1 MTGRTRPPFEVIDHT
16 ADVGI
21 VAYGSDLR
29 ELLENAALGMFSL
42 MADLS
47 TVSPRQS
54 REVSVQIPM
63 PDPELL
69 LLRWLKELHYLRE
82 SEAFMPCQVKVT
94 QLSDTE
100 VSGIVMG
107 EPIHDGIV
115 LLHHIKAVT
124 HHLLHIEPD
133 DGGLKVQVIFD
144 V

>member
-1 MTGRTRPPFEVIDHT
+1 MTPSRPPFEVIDHT

-21 VAYGSDLR
+21 IAYGANLR
-29 ELLENAALGMFSL
+29 ELMENAALGMFSL

-47 TVSPRQS
+47 TVAPKEQRTVVAQ
-54 REVSVQIPM
+54 VPA

-82 SEAFMPCQVKVT
+82 RDAFIPCRARVT
-94 QLSDTE
+94 ALSDTE
-100 VSGIVMG
+100 VQGVVEG
-107 EPIHDGIV
+107 EPLHGGIV

-124 HHLLHIEPD
+124 HHFFRIEPA
-133 DGGLKVQVIFD
+133 DGGLKAQIIFD